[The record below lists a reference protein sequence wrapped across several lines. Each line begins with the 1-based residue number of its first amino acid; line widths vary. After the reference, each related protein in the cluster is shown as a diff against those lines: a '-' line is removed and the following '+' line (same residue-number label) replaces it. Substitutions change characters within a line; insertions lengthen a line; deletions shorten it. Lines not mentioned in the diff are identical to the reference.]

1 MDSLLS
7 PTSPDPIWRFTMDLY
22 HAMIEA
28 GILPSGSPVELVEGI
43 LLEKMSKKA
52 PHRIATRATRRGLE
66 AVIPDGWFV
75 DEQEPITLTGSEP
88 EPDLMVARGD
98 SADYPDSHPKAADVA
113 LVVEISDTTL
123 APAYWIVDLNESRVE
138 VRTDPGE
145 DGYRMVTF
153 CSRND
158 GIPVTNRGRASGS
171 GARFQNSSAR
181 RRLGRALGR
190 LESPPGQVSHRD
202 GID

>member
-7 PTSPDPIWRFTMDLY
+7 PTSLDPIWRFTVDRY

-28 GILPSGSPVELVEGI
+28 GIP
-43 LLEKMSKKA
+43 
-52 PHRIATRATRRGLE
+52 
-66 AVIPDGWFV
+66 
-75 DEQEPITLTGSEP
+75 LTDSEP

-123 APAYWIVDLNESRVE
+123 ARDRGAKMRMYARAGIPAYWIVDLNESRVE

-153 CSRND
+153 CSRTTEFPLRSRAREWGWCPFPEFFRAATIRPRVGAI
-158 GIPVTNRGRASGS
+158 GITTRPGLAS
-171 GARFQNSSAR
+171 R
-181 RRLGRALGR
+181 R
-190 LESPPGQVSHRD
+190 D
-202 GID
+202 

>member
-7 PTSPDPIWRFTMDLY
+7 PTSLDPIWRFTVDRY

-28 GILPSGSPVELVEGI
+28 GIP
-43 LLEKMSKKA
+43 
-52 PHRIATRATRRGLE
+52 
-66 AVIPDGWFV
+66 
-75 DEQEPITLTGSEP
+75 LTDSEP

-123 APAYWIVDLNESRVE
+123 ARDRGTKMRMYARAGIPAYWIVDLNESRVE

-158 GIPVTNRGRASGS
+158 GIPVTIE
-171 GARFQNSSAR
+171 GARVGAV
-181 RRLGRALGR
+181 
-190 LESPPGQVSHRD
+190 PVS
-202 GID
+202 GILPRGDD